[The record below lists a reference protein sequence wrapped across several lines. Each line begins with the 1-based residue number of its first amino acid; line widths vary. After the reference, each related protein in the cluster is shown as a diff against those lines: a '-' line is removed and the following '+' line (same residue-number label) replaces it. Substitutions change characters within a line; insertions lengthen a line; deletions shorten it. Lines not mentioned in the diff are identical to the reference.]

1 VPDIVVPDKYEY
13 LKFREKDN
21 TNALPWDEIA
31 QAQGYKKWEGGYDLQ
46 AIKNLSNARIAN
58 NPIFRE
64 IKKNTE
70 WLSQQNDK
78 EYSLQIDK
86 FKKEQQ
92 SIRTTARQ
100 IDSLEKLK
108 QPLNISFLP
117 QDSARL
123 SGDKDK
129 ADRYNQWLKSLKSD
143 IYLDQ
148 AIKVVGDIQNQKNL
162 AKGAL
167 QKEKEAKAF

>member
-1 VPDIVVPDKYEY
+1 V
-13 LKFREKDN
+13 F
-21 TNALPWDEIA
+21 
-31 QAQGYKKWEGGYDLQ
+31 QG
-46 AIKNLSNARIAN
+46 
-58 NPIFRE
+58 
-64 IKKNTE
+64 IKKSTE

-92 SIRTTARQ
+92 SIRETAKRV
-100 IDSLEKLK
+100 DSLEKLK
-108 QPLNISFLP
+108 VPLNISFLP

-123 SGDKDK
+123 TGDKDK
-129 ADRYNQWLKSLKSD
+129 ADRYNLWLKNLKTD

-148 AIKVVGDIQNQKNL
+148 AVKVIGDIQNQQNL

-167 QKEKEAKAF
+167 KKETEARSF

>member
-1 VPDIVVPDKYEY
+1 
-13 LKFREKDN
+13 
-21 TNALPWDEIA
+21 
-31 QAQGYKKWEGGYDLQ
+31 
-46 AIKNLSNARIAN
+46 LS
-58 NPIFRE
+58 E
-64 IKKNTE
+64 
-70 WLSQQNDK
+70 QNDK

-92 SIRTTARQ
+92 VIRVAARQ
-100 IDSLEKLK
+100 VDSLEKLK
-108 QPLNISFLP
+108 APLSISFLP

-148 AIKVVGDIQNQKNL
+148 AIKVIGDIQNQRNL
-162 AKGAL
+162 AKGEL
-167 QKEKEAKAF
+167 KKETETKAF